1 MNAPSAVRVS
11 RSGRSQAWRSF
22 AAQSRV
28 ELLLTARRAENLLV
42 TILIPLLLLVFFSSV
57 QLLPPPSGGGRQVDQ
72 VVPGILALAI
82 VSTGLVSLGIA
93 TAFERSY
100 GVLKRLGGSPLPR
113 WALLAAKTLAVVV
126 TEALQVALVMGAGL
140 LLGWSPQGGIVSAVV
155 SAIPWLVLGSLAF
168 CALGLLFAGTLRAE
182 GVLAVANGLYLVFLL
197 LGGIIIPLDH
207 LPQAVAVP
215 ASFLP
220 PAELAALLRGTLEQG
235 ERVDLLQAVALAAW
249 TIALGAITLRTF
261 RTE

>member
-1 MNAPSAVRVS
+1 MTR
-11 RSGRSQAWRSF
+11 GQAWRAF
-22 AAQSRV
+22 LAQARV
-28 ELLLTARRAENLLV
+28 ELLLTARRGENLLV

-57 QLLPPPSGGGRQVDQ
+57 QLLPPPAGGGKQVDQ
-72 VVPGILALAI
+72 IVPGILALAI

-113 WALLAAKTLAVVV
+113 WALLGAKTLAVAV
-126 TEALQVALVMGAGL
+126 TEILQVVLVIGAGL
-140 LLGWSPQGGIVSAVV
+140 LLGWSPPGGVVAAV
-155 SAIPWLVLGSLAF
+155 ATAAPWLVLGSLAF

-182 GVLAVANGLYLVFLL
+182 AVLAVANGLYLVFLL

-207 LPQAVAVP
+207 LPQAIAAP
-215 ASFLP
+215 ASLLP
-220 PAELAALLRGTLEQG
+220 PAQLAGLLRGALEQG
-235 ERVDLLQAVALAAW
+235 EHVEPLQGLALAAW
-249 TIALGAITLRTF
+249 TVALAALTLRTF

>member
-1 MNAPSAVRVS
+1 MTAPGAAVRPA
-11 RSGRSQAWRSF
+11 RSQAWRSF
-22 AAQSRV
+22 AAQARV
-28 ELLLTARRAENLLV
+28 ELLLSARRVENLLV

-57 QLLPPPSGGGRQVDQ
+57 QLLPPPPGGGRQVDQ

-82 VSTGLVSLGIA
+82 VSTGMVSLGIA

-113 WALLAAKTLAVVV
+113 WALLTSKTLAVVV
-126 TEALQVALVMGAGL
+126 TEAIQVVLVLCGGL
-140 LLGWSPQGGIVSAVV
+140 LLGWSPQGGVAIAVASAL
-155 SAIPWLVLGSLAF
+155 PWLVLGSLAF

-182 GVLAVANGLYLVFLL
+182 AVLAVANGLYLVFLL

-207 LPQAVAVP
+207 LPAAIAVP

-220 PAELAALLRGTLEQG
+220 PAQLAGLLRGALEQG
-235 ERVDLLQAVALAAW
+235 EHVDPFQALGLAAW
-249 TIALGAITLRTF
+249 TVALVALTLRTF

>member
-1 MNAPSAVRVS
+1 MSAPNVAMP
-11 RSGRSQAWRSF
+11 RSTRALAWRSF
-22 AAQSRV
+22 VAQSRV
-28 ELLLTARRAENLLV
+28 ELILTVRRTENLLV
-42 TILIPLLLLVFFSSV
+42 TVLIPLLLLVFFSSV
-57 QLLPPPSGGGRQVDQ
+57 QLLPPPSDGGRQVDQ

-126 TEALQVALVMGAGL
+126 TEALQVVLVVGAGL
-140 LLGWSPQGGIVSAVV
+140 LLGWSPQGGLAAALISAL
-155 SAIPWLVLGSLAF
+155 PWLVLGSLAF

-182 GVLAVANGLYLVFLL
+182 AVLGVANGLYLVFLL
-197 LGGIIIPLDH
+197 LGGVIIPLDH
-207 LPQAVAVP
+207 LPQAIAVP
-215 ASFLP
+215 ASLLP
-220 PAELAALLRGTLEQG
+220 PAQLAGLLRGTLEQG
-235 ERVDLLQAVALAAW
+235 QHVDPLQALGLAAW
-249 TIALGAITLRTF
+249 TLALGALTLRTF